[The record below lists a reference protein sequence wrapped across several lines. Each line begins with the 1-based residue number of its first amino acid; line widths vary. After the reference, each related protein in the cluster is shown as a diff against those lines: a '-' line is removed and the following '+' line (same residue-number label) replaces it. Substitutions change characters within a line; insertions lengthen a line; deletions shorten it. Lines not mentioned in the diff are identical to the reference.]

1 LYIENDV
8 VGEEFNMSEL
18 PARER
23 IILAIDTS
31 REKDAERLARIARD
45 AGARFVKL
53 GLELSSA
60 TSWQYCSELAANHG
74 LDWVADAKLNDIP
87 NTVVNAV
94 KNIKG
99 LDHPPFGI
107 TMHTTSGI
115 EAMRAAQEEAGLIK
129 MLGVTV
135 LTSIKDDEVLNLYH
149 VPVRQEV
156 QELANNAVRAGLQG
170 IVSSPLEVGMIKNNP
185 DTRGLF
191 TMIPGTRSPNAD
203 VQDQARVGTPEAAIR
218 DGADL
223 LVIGRQITQAEDP
236 TQAYE
241 QLVAE
246 IEGAI

>member
-1 LYIENDV
+1 
-8 VGEEFNMSEL
+8 MAEL

-31 REKDAERLARIARD
+31 REEDAERLATVAQE

-60 TSWQYCSELAANHG
+60 TSWRYCSELAASHG
-74 LDWVADAKLNDIP
+74 LDWVADAKLDDIP
-87 NTVVNAV
+87 NTVVGAV

-99 LDHPPFGI
+99 LEHPPFGI

-115 EAMRAAQEEAGLIK
+115 EAMRAAQEEAEGIK

-135 LTSIKDDEVLNLYH
+135 LTSIKEDEVEKLYR
-149 VPVRQEV
+149 VPVGQKV
-156 QELANNAVRAGLQG
+156 MELARDAVGAGVLG
-170 IVSSPLEVGMIKNNP
+170 FVSSPLEVGTIKGDP
-185 DTRGLF
+185 ETQCLF
-191 TMIPGTRSPNAD
+191 AMIPGTRSAMAEHA
-203 VQDQARVGTPEAAIR
+203 DQARVGTPAAAIK

-236 TQAYE
+236 AQAYE
-241 QLVAE
+241 ALVAE
-246 IEGAI
+246 IEGAM